1 MSFRVTRTAQATW
14 SGGVPDGGGRIG
26 LGSGAYEGPFSLRA
40 RVEDVERAT
49 NPEEL
54 IAAAEAGCFT
64 MSLANLLGEAGHPP
78 EDLRTTASIRLEEH
92 DGRFSIT
99 LIQLR
104 ATARVQGVSEE
115 QFLELAQ
122 QAKATCPVSRAL
134 GGVEITLD
142 AALVGNRALA
152 GS

>member
-1 MSFRVTRTAQATW
+1 LSFRVTRTAQATW
-14 SGGVPDGGGRIG
+14 AGSVPDGGGRIG

-40 RVEDVERAT
+40 RVEEVERAT

-78 EDLRTTASIRLEEH
+78 EDLRTTASVRLEEQ

-99 LIQLR
+99 LIELR
-104 ATARVQGVSEE
+104 TTARVQGIDEE
-115 QFLELAQ
+115 QLLELAQ

-142 AALVGNRALA
+142 AALVGNEALA